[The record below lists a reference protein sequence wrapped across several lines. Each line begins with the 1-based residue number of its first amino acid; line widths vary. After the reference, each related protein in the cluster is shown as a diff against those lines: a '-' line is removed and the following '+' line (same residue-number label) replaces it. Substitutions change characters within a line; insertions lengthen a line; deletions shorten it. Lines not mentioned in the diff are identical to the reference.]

1 MRKKEWKLLS
11 CSKRG
16 AEENSNQRLGGAFS
30 EPGPA
35 CGLNSGKVESPTTGA
50 RLSDISGTGST
61 AMTFFGLS
69 FTVFSASS
77 RSRTT
82 TVIQLTQLCEVGSKP
97 IPMAGITRSCCL
109 GRR

>member
-1 MRKKEWKLLS
+1 MRKEEWKRLS

-16 AEENSNQRLGGAFS
+16 AEENSPQRMGGAFS
-30 EPGPA
+30 ETESA
-35 CGLNSGKVESPTTGA
+35 CGLNSEKVESPTTGA

-77 RSRTT
+77 RLRTT
-82 TVIQLTQLCEVGSKP
+82 TVIQLTQSCEVGS
-97 IPMAGITRSCCL
+97 
-109 GRR
+109 